1 MKRTKIIA
9 TLGPACDDIEIMEQ
23 LVRNGVN
30 VFRMNFSHGSREEH
44 GERIRKIK
52 LLREKLQQPIGILLD
67 TKGPEI
73 RLKTF
78 EDDAITLAPGDKFTL
93 TTRDVVGTKDI
104 VSVTYELL
112 PEDVEVGS
120 TILIDDG
127 LVELRVEEIDGQ
139 DIHTVCVVG
148 GAISNKKGV
157 NVPGVAIRL
166 PAITETDA
174 GDILF
179 GIENDID
186 FVAASFIRKAADVYE
201 IRKLLRDNGGEG
213 IQIISKIENKEGVD
227 NIEEIMDASDGIM
240 VARGDLGVEVPIA
253 RVPLIQKEI
262 IYMGKAKGK
271 IVITATQMLDS
282 MIRNPRPTRAEVNDV
297 ASSVYD
303 GCDAVML
310 SGETAAGKYP
320 VEAVKMMNRVCLN
333 AEAHHMLL
341 EVKTVYE
348 YVHEYSLTDAVAHA
362 CCDMAKQL
370 EAKAIITAT
379 SGGSTARMVAKYRPD
394 CQIIASTQH
403 PTVYQKLS
411 LLWGVEPVISGVF
424 HNTDEMIDAS
434 VEAARATGLVK
445 DGDIVVLTAGI
456 PAGVP
461 GTTNMVKAHVI

>member
-1 MKRTKIIA
+1 MYKR
-9 TLGPACDDIEIMEQ
+9 Q
-23 LVRNGVN
+23 
-30 VFRMNFSHGSREEH
+30 
-44 GERIRKIK
+44 
-52 LLREKLQQPIGILLD
+52 
-67 TKGPEI
+67 
-73 RLKTF
+73 
-78 EDDAITLAPGDKFTL
+78 
-93 TTRDVVGTKDI
+93 
-104 VSVTYELL
+104 
-112 PEDVEVGS
+112 
-120 TILIDDG
+120 
-127 LVELRVEEIDGQ
+127 
-139 DIHTVCVVG
+139 
-148 GAISNKKGV
+148 
-157 NVPGVAIRL
+157 
-166 PAITETDA
+166 
-174 GDILF
+174 
-179 GIENDID
+179 
-186 FVAASFIRKAADVYE
+186 
-201 IRKLLRDNGGEG
+201 

-403 PTVYQKLS
+403 PSVYQKLS